1 MTVQV
6 ILNHACLYRNQ
17 TAGANPSVYL
27 DLAVDDRQME
37 VVAPTAED
45 LARGRL
51 LQDVEMDSRRNISTR
66 NLINCGIITGHC
78 RVINSGEVM
87 KRVKDDLYPTATME
101 SSKAKELKR

>member
-1 MTVQV
+1 M
-6 ILNHACLYRNQ
+6 YRNQ

-78 RVINSGEVM
+78 RVINSEEIM
-87 KRVKDDLYPTATME
+87 KRAKDDLCLTSNKE
-101 SSKAKELKR
+101 SIKAKELKRVVSKK

>member
-1 MTVQV
+1 
-6 ILNHACLYRNQ
+6 
-17 TAGANPSVYL
+17 
-27 DLAVDDRQME
+27 ME

-78 RVINSGEVM
+78 RVIDSEEIM
-87 KRVKDDLYPTATME
+87 KRAKDDLCLTANKE
-101 SSKAKELKR
+101 SIKAKELKRVVSKK